1 MRIDDDV
8 LGDSARHRK
17 REVEIDERRV
27 DHLVVSRV
35 EKKLL
40 RMERGSVEHEVSQV
54 ESTYSL
60 GSEFVDSDSERG
72 RTRS

>member
-1 MRIDDDV
+1 MGLRVRNGSERLRIDDDV
-8 LGDSARHRK
+8 LADSARHRE

-40 RMERGSVEHEVSQV
+40 GMERGSVEHEVS
-54 ESTYSL
+54 
-60 GSEFVDSDSERG
+60 
-72 RTRS
+72 